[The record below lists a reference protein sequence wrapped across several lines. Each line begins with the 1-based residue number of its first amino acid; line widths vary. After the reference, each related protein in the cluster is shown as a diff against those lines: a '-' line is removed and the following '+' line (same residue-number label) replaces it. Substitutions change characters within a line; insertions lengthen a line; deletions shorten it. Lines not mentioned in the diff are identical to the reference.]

1 MHEKDVEL
9 LALWLH
15 GTAHAAGQA
24 GTVRD
29 LIRTASVQAIEMY
42 GLPGEGEE
50 DDREDMPTL
59 MGRFA
64 AKWDECERH
73 TREHLEG
80 VTTEAPG
87 GVSETGSAQ
96 TRPTGETDRWG
107 YGVGTQAARINELL
121 AGNGFRTTDEVFE
134 VLVRE
139 FPTTTRGRVSSHIQS
154 LRHYHPSRLQ
164 EQRDGRRV
172 AFRLD

>member
-9 LALWLH
+9 LALWLY

-24 GTVRD
+24 DMVRD

-50 DDREDMPTL
+50 DDPEDMPTL

-64 AKWDECERH
+64 AKWDDCERH
-73 TREHLEG
+73 TRAHLEG
-80 VTTEAPG
+80 ITTEADERG
-87 GVSETGSAQ
+87 AETTPAKKGSQGA
-96 TRPTGETDRWG
+96 TDRWG
-107 YGVGTQAARINELL
+107 YTVGTQAARINELL
-121 AGNGFRTTDEVFE
+121 SGNEFRTTDEVFD

-139 FPTTTRGRVSSHIQS
+139 YPTTTRGRVSSHIQS
-154 LRHYHPSRLQ
+154 LRHYHPSRLH